1 MDFLLQRFDFSWL
14 LDQLDFLGVGFPFL
28 IVSSINAH
36 TSGVIATVLQAMQT
50 FDKDLK
56 DLTASAR
63 HVIIQIRKDAFR
75 ERKKV
80 CFFILDRAVKS
91 VYLQI
96 QQLIQ
101 KLAYGCS
108 AFQFIHQHYTKYNI
122 RYRGYYVQ
130 QFIVYPNAKLCTGQA
145 DSYEFNIC
153 THRKM
158 VTNESKVN

>member
-63 HVIIQIRKDAFR
+63 HMIIQIRKDAFR

-80 CFFILDRAVKS
+80 CFLF
-91 VYLQI
+91 
-96 QQLIQ
+96 
-101 KLAYGCS
+101 
-108 AFQFIHQHYTKYNI
+108 
-122 RYRGYYVQ
+122 
-130 QFIVYPNAKLCTGQA
+130 
-145 DSYEFNIC
+145 
-153 THRKM
+153 
-158 VTNESKVN
+158 